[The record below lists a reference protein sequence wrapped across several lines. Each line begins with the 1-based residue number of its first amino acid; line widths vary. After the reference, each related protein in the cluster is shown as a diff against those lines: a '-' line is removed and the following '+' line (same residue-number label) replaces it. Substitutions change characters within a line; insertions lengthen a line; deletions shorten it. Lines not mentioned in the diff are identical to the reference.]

1 MRDGIAILAVG
12 LMLTAALVATMLA
25 GRSGVPSMLLFLA
38 IGMIVGSDG
47 LDWLDF
53 GDYTLARRVGIIC
66 LALILFEGGLA
77 AGYREI
83 RPVLA
88 ASASLALVATTIT
101 AVIGGLVAAALFG
114 LSTLE
119 GLLLGSIVAS
129 TDGAATFGLLRGSSL
144 RSRVRLTL
152 EGEAGLNDPV
162 AVLLVLG
169 FIEWLTHSGFGV
181 GDMLWLLVKELSIG
195 AAAGV
200 MVGAGSAW
208 LLNRVSLASRGLYP
222 IASLACAALAYGA
235 ADSLHG
241 SGFLAVY
248 LTGMALAGVRPQ
260 VRAAVEP
267 FHESLALLAQLTLFL
282 VLGLLVFPSR
292 LGDVAIKGTVLALVS
307 VVVARPVGVFAA
319 LPFGYSARERG
330 VLAWAGMRGAVPV
343 VLATFGVTAHV
354 AHSIEFFDIV
364 FFAVLISTLLQGLT
378 FEPLARRLGVTARAG
393 PASAG

>member
-1 MRDGIAILAVG
+1 MRDGTAILVVG
-12 LMLTAALVATMLA
+12 LMLMAALVATMLA
-25 GRSGVPSMLLFLA
+25 GRSGLPSMLLFLG
-38 IGMIVGSDG
+38 IGMLVGSDG

-53 GDYTLARRVGIIC
+53 GDYVLARRVGVIC

-77 AGYREI
+77 TGFKEI
-83 RPVLA
+83 RPVLG

-101 AVIGGLVAAALFG
+101 AIIGGLAAAALFG

-129 TDGAATFGLLRGSSL
+129 TDGAATFALLRGSSL
-144 RSRVRLTL
+144 RRRLSLTL

-169 FIEWLTHSGFGV
+169 FIEWLTHPHFGIT
-181 GDMLWLLVKELSIG
+181 DMLWLFVKELSIG
-195 AAAGV
+195 AAAGLL
-200 MVGAGSAW
+200 VGLASAW
-208 LLNRVSLASRGLYP
+208 ALDRVSLASRGLYP

-248 LTGMALAGVRPQ
+248 LTGMALAGVRVE
-260 VRAAVEP
+260 VREALEP
-267 FHESLALLAQLTLFL
+267 FHDSLASLAQLTLFL

-292 LGDVAIKGTVLALVS
+292 LGDVALKGTALALVS

-343 VLATFGVTAHV
+343 VLATFGVTSGV

-364 FFAVLISTLLQGLT
+364 FFAVLVSTLLQGLT
-378 FEPLARRLGVTARAG
+378 FERVAERLGGARASPG
-393 PASAG
+393 